1 MNEIEKVFNHYDYS
15 RIEHL
20 DSVTKESILFF
31 FNHVKCDE
39 IGASSM
45 PIIDKFT
52 VNLLYYFIVQNPACK

>member
-20 DSVTKESILFF
+20 DSVTKESILYF

-52 VNLLYYFIVQNPACK
+52 DYYLYQGIKLFVL